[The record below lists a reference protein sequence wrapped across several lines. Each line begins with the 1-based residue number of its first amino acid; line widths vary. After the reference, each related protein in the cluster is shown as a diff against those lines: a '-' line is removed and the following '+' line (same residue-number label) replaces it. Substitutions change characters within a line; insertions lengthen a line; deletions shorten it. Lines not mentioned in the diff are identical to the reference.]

1 MLTILSFI
9 FGGLFRLAPEVLKF
23 FDAKNARKHEL
34 DMQDKAIEF
43 QKLKGNQVI
52 DEITTQG
59 QVDWDK
65 GALDVLKTSI
75 DSQFRP
81 SGVKWIDGLSSLIR
95 PMITIQWVV
104 LLYPTVIVATF
115 CIAVFNNN
123 VPPLVAIVQCFG
135 EPEKALV
142 AAILNFWFVGRVFD
156 KVK

>member
-23 FDAKNARKHEL
+23 FDAKNDRKHEL

-52 DEITTQG
+52 DEINTQG